1 MILYSEKDDH
11 YSHRVRIVLAEKD
24 IACEI
29 RETSN
34 EEAPD
39 EVLALNPYHCLPILS
54 DRDLGLY
61 NTGVMLEYL
70 DERFPHPPLL
80 PVYPVSRANS
90 RSLMLRIDKE
100 WCPLIDALTLKEL
113 SEKEL
118 LIMREELL
126 NEISTVAPTFKE
138 FNFFMSEDFSII
150 DCYLAP
156 ILWRLPSLGIN
167 LPLNRHLKPLL
178 DYQAKIFARQSFQ
191 DSLSMIERD
200 LRSLGLYDTGVMLEY
215 LDERFPHP
223 PLLPVYPVS
232 RANSRSLML
241 RIDKEWC
248 PLIDA
253 LTLKELSEKELLIM
267 REELLNEISTVAPTF
282 KEFNFFM
289 SEDFSIIDCYL
300 APILWRLPSLGI
312 NLPLNRHLKPLLDY
326 QAKIFARQSFQ
337 DSLSMIER
345 DLRS

>member
-1 MILYSEKDDH
+1 MILYSDRDDH
-11 YSHRVRIVLAEKD
+11 YSQRVRIVLAEKD
-24 IACEI
+24 ITAEI
-29 RETSN
+29 RESTLEDTP
-34 EEAPD
+34 EEI
-39 EVLALNPYHCLPILS
+39 LSINPYHKLPILV
-54 DRDLGLY
+54 DRDLALHDPS
-61 NTGVMLEYL
+61 VMMEYL

-200 LRSLGLYDTGVMLEY
+200 LRS
-215 LDERFPHP
+215 
-223 PLLPVYPVS
+223 
-232 RANSRSLML
+232 
-241 RIDKEWC
+241 
-248 PLIDA
+248 
-253 LTLKELSEKELLIM
+253 
-267 REELLNEISTVAPTF
+267 
-282 KEFNFFM
+282 
-289 SEDFSIIDCYL
+289 
-300 APILWRLPSLGI
+300 
-312 NLPLNRHLKPLLDY
+312 
-326 QAKIFARQSFQ
+326 
-337 DSLSMIER
+337 
-345 DLRS
+345 